1 MPAVPPYSLLQ
12 KIRSL
17 FRRIPAGC
25 NQGNLL
31 ALPYGRTRLI
41 VILVHGVDAPVKQSL
56 HGRRAVPGIHRA
68 CQDYQLRL
76 QYLREDFLQPVI
88 YHAGGSLHVL
98 LTASAGSAGFN
109 VHVVQVD
116 CLHLN
121 LSVPGALCTTAVRG
135 SFPLPLQFLCEHLY
149 QRICVAL
156 RPWACR

>member
-76 QYLREDFLQPVI
+76 HYLREHFTEPVI
-88 YHAGGSLHVL
+88 YHAGWIIPVL
-98 LTASAGSAGFN
+98 LTASAGSAGFD
-109 VHVVQVD
+109 VQVEQVD
-116 CLHLN
+116 NLHPDVLIP
-121 LSVPGALCTTAVRG
+121 SC
-135 SFPLPLQFLCEHLY
+135 LPLQFLCEHLY